1 MKVNWVKSQF
11 NDFPREEI
19 KPETGSDRSK
29 ELAVCP
35 NLTLNKLKKCFFC
48 SLMDAIW
55 AKLYYQKL
63 HRKLGE
69 ARQTAW
75 CFIPPQR

>member
-48 SLMDAIW
+48 SLMDAI
-55 AKLYYQKL
+55 
-63 HRKLGE
+63 
-69 ARQTAW
+69 
-75 CFIPPQR
+75 